1 MEHNIYYFSAWL
13 GLWLVVIR
21 ITWWIF
27 DREDTVRPE
36 IKTIIS
42 NWLKNLKLEE
52 KIPNWPMTF
61 AAVFDG
67 IFGKKHFSWRCI
79 IGSCIAS
86 VVAVLILTILW
97 YAIWPENFYGIFS
110 IISLHE
116 FLLIYLLIT
125 ILFNLFFDY
134 FSLLETR
141 WIIDR
146 IKDTNSTP
154 KILGFLAIDLA
165 ATVSIFLIGM
175 TISLF
180 PIIYIVSLFS
190 INYRPLEYFEMLS
203 HYWGELYYGIT
214 LNSERGNDITVG
226 VWLYSTFFTSIWVW
240 LYFLS
245 GLTVKILVFFTK
257 LFGWTIRILDIDNKP
272 LRSIGVVGVVI
283 VSVIFLILFIFITI
297 KTTEIEVIETQAE
310 KIFEPVTKELAG
322 KEIKGIS
329 IGGFYINRPK
339 ETPEELNKTADSL
352 KQKKTVEQYSFNDW
366 YNIGASEV
374 DKGEFDNA
382 IDSFTKALD
391 KVLDDA
397 SKAYTY
403 NYRGFAYSSLGR
415 YGEALADYDK
425 AIDLNIPEHVLP
437 HFNKGILV
445 YNYLGQYEEAK
456 INFNKAIV
464 VNPKYIDSYIALSE
478 MNIIEGDYKSALDTI
493 ERSFSFRDKA
503 FPFQVKAKD
512 AAMLFYISCLAT
524 KLLDKDTS
532 HYETEFNKILER
544 DFTILQIFVLPES
557 WFKNANIDDDTKKY
571 FKEKAELLKKH
582 LKE

>member
-13 GLWLVVIR
+13 GLWLTVIR
-21 ITWWIF
+21 ITWWF
-27 DREDTVRPE
+27 FNKDKEDTLRPE

-52 KIPNWPMTF
+52 KIANWPMTF

-67 IFGKKHFSWRCI
+67 IFGKKHFSRRCI

-110 IISLHE
+110 IISLYE

-125 ILFNLFFDY
+125 ISFNVFFDY

-146 IKDTNSTP
+146 IKDTNSPP
-154 KILGFLAIDLA
+154 KILGFLAIDFA

-190 INYRPLEYFEMLS
+190 INYRSLEYFEMLS

-214 LNSERGNDITVG
+214 LNSERGDDITVG

-245 GLTVKILVFFTK
+245 GLIVKILVFFAK
-257 LFGWTIRILDIDNKP
+257 LFGWTRRILDIDNKP
-272 LRSIGVVGVVI
+272 LCSMGVVCVVL
-283 VSVIFLILFIFITI
+283 VSVIFLITFIFITI
-297 KTTEIEVIETQAE
+297 KTTEREVIETQAE
-310 KIFEPVTKELAG
+310 KVFEPLTKELAEI
-322 KEIKGIS
+322 EIKGIS

-339 ETPEELNKTADSL
+339 ETPEELNKIADSL

-366 YNIGASEV
+366 YKIGVSEV

-382 IDSFTKALD
+382 INSFTKALD
-391 KVLDDA
+391 KAPDDA
-397 SKAYTY
+397 SKSFTY
-403 NYRGFAYSSLGR
+403 NYRGFTNLSLGR
-415 YGEALADYDK
+415 YGKALADYDK

-437 HFNKGILV
+437 HFNKGILA
-445 YNYLGQYEEAK
+445 YNYFGQYEEAK

-464 VNPKYIDSYIALSE
+464 INPKYTDSYIALSE
-478 MNIIEGDYKSALDTI
+478 MNIIKGDYKSALDTI
-493 ERSFSFRDKA
+493 KKAFSF
-503 FPFQVKAKD
+503 QQKAKD
-512 AAMLFYISCLAT
+512 VAMLLYIRCIAM
-524 KLLDKDTS
+524 KLLNMDALL
-532 HYETEFNKILER
+532 YETEFNKILER
-544 DFTILQIFVLPES
+544 DFTISQIFVLPES

-571 FKEKAELLKKH
+571 IKEKAELLKKH